1 MTKWS
6 WAAAC
11 VLLFACGKAPKPAK
25 PAAPVKPQ
33 VTDSGP
39 VPKPSDS
46 RPVDV
51 PDTEPVARDLDLI
64 RSDGALKVLFTFN
77 STGYFIYRGETMGY
91 EYELLAMFARDMKLR
106 LKPVVARDSRVLFEK
121 LNLGDA
127 DVVAAQLAASTNQTE
142 IATTA
147 MLYATSPV
155 LVQRANREPAEGTTP
170 TVARA
175 IAREERDTTGSP
187 IEIRARLITTPSE
200 LAGHEVQ
207 IPRTSPYRTNLLE
220 LNEELTNDIE
230 VVEVDDSSDK
240 LIQKLAEGQIG
251 YTVAAQNL
259 AQLKTGEYTNLIIK
273 PAMGPPQP
281 IVWGLRRNAPQL
293 QAALNRWIEAKR
305 KSGLLAVLYRKYFL
319 DRRGFQKRV
328 ASQYLTAETGALSP
342 YDAWFQEYSKIPG
355 WDWRLIAAQA
365 YQESKFNP
373 NARSWAGAAGLMQ
386 IMPRTAR
393 ELRVN
398 PRDARGSIEA
408 ACRYLWKID
417 QQWQSIENQD
427 ERLKF
432 ILASYNVGIGHVQD
446 AVRLAKKYGDNAWKW
461 NNVAYWLIR
470 KSKRAVYNDPVVKHG
485 YARGTEPVTYVDQ
498 ILSRW
503 ENYREFVT
511 DAPSA
516 ASAP

>member
-1 MTKWS
+1 MKWL

-11 VLLFACGKAPKPAK
+11 VLLFACGKAREPAK
-25 PAAPVKPQ
+25 PAAPAKPQ

-39 VPKPSDS
+39 VPKPIDTQA
-46 RPVDV
+46 VKV
-51 PDTEPVARDLDLI
+51 PKSEPIARDLDAI
-64 RSDGALKVLFTFN
+64 RADGTLKVLFTFN

-91 EYELLAMFARDMKLR
+91 EYELLSMFARDAKLR
-106 LKPVVARDSRVLFEK
+106 LKPVVARDSKVLFEK
-121 LNLGDA
+121 LNLGEA
-127 DVVAAQLAASTNQTE
+127 DVVAAQLAASANQTE

-155 LVQRANREPAEGTTP
+155 VVQRTDKSASAGATP

-175 IAREERDTTGSP
+175 VAREERETGTP
-187 IEIRARLITTPSE
+187 IEIRARLISTPAE
-200 LAGHEVQ
+200 LAGQQVQ

-220 LNEELTNDIE
+220 LNDELSDDIE

-240 LIQKLAEGQIG
+240 LIQRLAEGQIG
-251 YTVAAQNL
+251 YTVAAENL
-259 AQLKTGEYTNLIIK
+259 AQLRTGEYSNLLIK
-273 PAMGPPQP
+273 PAIGPPQP
-281 IVWGLRRNAPQL
+281 IVWGLRTNAPQL
-293 QAALNRWIEAKR
+293 KAALNQWIEAKR

-328 ASQYLTAETGALSP
+328 ASQYLTAETGTLSP

-373 NARSWAGAAGLMQ
+373 NARSWAGATGLMQ

-393 ELRVN
+393 QLKVN
-398 PRDARGSIEA
+398 PRDVRGSIEA
-408 ACRYLWKID
+408 ACKYLWQMD
-417 QQWQSIENQD
+417 DAWQEISD
-427 ERLKF
+427 ESERTKF
-432 ILASYNVGIGHVQD
+432 VLASYNVGLGHVQD
-446 AVRLAKKYGDNAWKW
+446 AVRLANKHGDNASKW

-498 ILSRW
+498 ILARW

-511 DAPSA
+511 EPAAQAP
-516 ASAP
+516 